1 MAKILVVEDERELN
15 DILKASLN
23 SEGYEV
29 VAAFNGKEGL
39 NAFSDNKIDLVLS
52 DIMMPAIDGYQLCRM
67 IKNMDE
73 TKCRKRV

>member
-15 DILKASLN
+15 DILKAYLT

-39 NAFSDNKIDLVLS
+39 NAFSDNKIDLVFS
-52 DIMMPAIDGYQLCRM
+52 DIMMPEIDGFKLAEVSA
-67 IKNMDE
+67 KK
-73 TKCRKRV
+73 TKACL